1 MSDPIAPPHTE
12 ELTRFI
18 KRAERLLTSAFWGWL
33 TRRREAADMERI
45 IAGEWL
51 AHDELNIDEFEAFC
65 LNLRYFIQPRDGYSI
80 MQVKAIAS
88 KWPEAHAELREIV
101 LKAVETLDA
110 RLADKSLVN
119 IRDEGHTSNL
129 DLFEVVFYGGIAHE
143 NADKREQFETIVNS
157 GLFAYFAFQA
167 FQYSLF
173 HYRNCILDL
182 AWSAEKYLMREGVI
196 KEG

>member
-1 MSDPIAPPHTE
+1 MPTPIAPPNAE

-33 TRRREAADMERI
+33 TRRRGAADMQRI

-51 AHDELNIDEFEAFC
+51 AHDGLNIDEFEAFC

-80 MQVKAIAS
+80 EQVKIVAS
-88 KWPEAHAELREIV
+88 KWPEAHAELRGQV
-101 LKAVETLDA
+101 LRAVEELDA
-110 RLADKSLVN
+110 RLSGKSLVN
-119 IRDEGHTSNL
+119 IREEGQTTNL
-129 DLFEVVFYGGIAHE
+129 ELFEVVFYGGIAHE
-143 NADKREQFETIVNS
+143 NKDKRERFERIVSS

-167 FQYSLF
+167 FQSVLF
-173 HYRNCILDL
+173 HYRNCILHV

-196 KEG
+196 KEE